1 MIAAVTAIGF
11 LICLVSFVAA
21 VSPREL
27 MKLVEGLRVS
37 TTLRILAAVVR
48 IGIGVLLVLSAP
60 LTSYSLTLEI
70 IGVLLVVIGVIVL
83 FLNNSMVQTLVDLVT
98 KTEPFTIRIG
108 RSSGSCSVGSLS
120 TRAHNHR
127 IDPGV
132 SCPINNFASLCEEAR
147 RIFRSWQGAP
157 EWAQ

>member
-21 VSPREL
+21 VSPRAL

-48 IGIGVLLVLSAP
+48 IGIGVLLVLTAP
-60 LTSYSLTLEI
+60 LTSYALTLEI

-83 FLNNSMVQTLVDLVT
+83 FLNNSMVQTLVDVVT
-98 KTEPFTIRIG
+98 KTEPFAIRTGAVFGLLLGGFI
-108 RSSGSCSVGSLS
+108 
-120 TRAHNHR
+120 
-127 IDPGV
+127 IY
-132 SCPINNFASLCEEAR
+132 ASA
-147 RIFRSWQGAP
+147 
-157 EWAQ
+157 

>member
-21 VSPREL
+21 VSPRAL

-83 FLNNSMVQTLVDLVT
+83 FLNNSMVQTLVDLAT
-98 KTEPFTIRIG
+98 KTEPFAI
-108 RSSGSCSVGSLS
+108 
-120 TRAHNHR
+120 
-127 IDPGV
+127 
-132 SCPINNFASLCEEAR
+132 
-147 RIFRSWQGAP
+147 
-157 EWAQ
+157 